1 MKNLKQDYFNAP
13 FSHIYVERGIQNHKR
28 TKKILRKFPEA
39 KLVMIDHYKDV
50 FCRRGQIY
58 GKQHQA
64 PALILASKQGNLIYE
79 GAAVC
84 QSFGNEYFYYT
95 SCIMN
100 CIYDCEYCYLKGM
113 YPSGNLVVFIN
124 IEDYFVELEQILQKH
139 SAYVCV
145 SYDTDLLALESLT
158 GFVESWVSF
167 AAKQDNLRLEIRT
180 KCGRMDLWDRL
191 SPLDNVYY
199 AFTLSPQPVIE
210 QYEHGTASASQR
222 IFSAKKAMEQG
233 FPVRLCF
240 DPMIYC
246 KDWKKQYGE
255 LLEQV
260 VTNLDM
266 DKLTDVSIGSFRISQ
281 DYFKKMRKA
290 NPNSAIVWFP
300 YDVKDGVY
308 QYPQPLM
315 DEMEQFLLEKIKEY
329 IPEEKIFR
337 WGNEDE

>member
-13 FSHIYVERGIQNHKR
+13 FSHVYVERGIQNHKR

-124 IEDYFVELEQILQKH
+124 IEDYLFVQFCGVIFFQDSRTTIFDK
-139 SAYVCV
+139 SSIYNRVDISIRYGYFVAIYI
-145 SYDTDLLALESLT
+145 YFFQNTQLL
-158 GFVESWVSF
+158 F
-167 AAKQDNLRLEIRT
+167 K
-180 KCGRMDLWDRL
+180 L
-191 SPLDNVYY
+191 SI
-199 AFTLSPQPVIE
+199 SKII
-210 QYEHGTASASQR
+210 
-222 IFSAKKAMEQG
+222 IFM
-233 FPVRLCF
+233 
-240 DPMIYC
+240 
-246 KDWKKQYGE
+246 
-255 LLEQV
+255 QV
-260 VTNLDM
+260 VITL
-266 DKLTDVSIGSFRISQ
+266 
-281 DYFKKMRKA
+281 
-290 NPNSAIVWFP
+290 
-300 YDVKDGVY
+300 Y
-308 QYPQPLM
+308 Q
-315 DEMEQFLLEKIKEY
+315 
-329 IPEEKIFR
+329 
-337 WGNEDE
+337 